1 MRRKLRKPLAI
12 LLAFAM
18 MFCLVPAMGFAADD
32 GDNSVKRLSG
42 QNRYETAANIAEDAF
57 PDGAG
62 AVVIANGEPAL
73 DYADALAGSFL
84 AGAADAPILLTNAAQ
99 LPDATAKAIEKLGA
113 TKAYVL
119 GGELAVS
126 NAVVS
131 QLEKLLDEV
140 ERVEGQNRFETAVNI
155 SKVGKNLP
163 GAEININ
170 TALIANGTR
179 PADALAAGAYANA
192 QGIPVLLVN
201 QNNIPAATKAALA
214 GIENTFVIGG
224 NLVVSDD
231 VASELDATRIS
242 GRTRN
247 ATSVAVAET
256 LWESPENFALV
267 NGADGIV
274 DALAGS
280 VLGMPILYVPSED
293 VDAYLNK
300 VITGNSFGFIL
311 GGVNRISDEFLN
323 EVQQMIEGVEEEL
336 QVESVSAINA
346 NTISVTFEGME
357 PVEVTLET
365 ALVHGQTEVTFSYEE
380 VEYTATLKE
389 AYVDPEVDAAEKL
402 AAATEAVEV
411 AEESELQEDLD
422 VAMTLVEA
430 LPEGEAKDDLV
441 ARLAVVQEA
450 IDERVAA
457 EEALAEATEAV
468 VVAEESLLEADLAA
482 AQGLVDALEASDAKT
497 LLQARINSVQ
507 LQIQGII
514 AAVNNANT
522 EVKLYNA
529 LNIKPFVNVD
539 VEKIRDYDTAL
550 AARNFTTI
558 AAIQTIIDTVNANAF
573 NTDITALVNNADT
586 AVQAAETTPNGLV
599 GGSGPKTLIEK
610 AQEEID
616 KLPTEIPEAVATAL
630 NVNVTVK
637 ADLQERLDAV
647 KVVVPVLEATN
658 QIELLAALE
667 NKAFDRVNE
676 DLIAT
681 YESDLDGS
689 QKTVV
694 AIQGAIDAAN
704 LTAAQTAVTAAETSP
719 LTAAKVATA
728 QVLVN
733 YLPEDVAPAT
743 TKADLQDRLD
753 VVTALIAVADATTE
767 AELLAA
773 LENEVLGLT
782 DVNPAAIAEYKE
794 EIDDNNADITTAAK
808 VQANVVNAGN
818 TAALNAAVTDITTN
832 FGTYDETKAEDQA
845 KALKELNRLA
855 DVSDL
860 DKDTI
865 DADLIE
871 QYIVAIAADLNS
883 SSSTIDG
890 SDDPAA
896 IQALINGVNA
906 VKEET
911 LRLAAVNAATDA
923 YEMRTALTAVAIAE
937 SDGYVD
943 LTSQEKLEVSELVL
957 VVRANETDEKF
968 ANTTAVTTAISTATS
983 ARTAFLGKVNAATTI
998 SGMVTALDVAE
1009 FPEFQDLGDLEQVE
1023 VAELVLNALN
1033 ELKADDPTAEFE
1045 TIAEIKA
1052 AAGL

>member
-1 MRRKLRKPLAI
+1 LR
-12 LLAFAM
+12 
-18 MFCLVPAMGFAADD
+18 GF
-32 GDNSVKRLSG
+32 KYTE
-42 QNRYETAANIAEDAF
+42 Q
-57 PDGAG
+57 
-62 AVVIANGEPAL
+62 
-73 DYADALAGSFL
+73 SFL
-84 AGAADAPILLTNAAQ
+84 
-99 LPDATAKAIEKLGA
+99 
-113 TKAYVL
+113 
-119 GGELAVS
+119 
-126 NAVVS
+126 
-131 QLEKLLDEV
+131 
-140 ERVEGQNRFETAVNI
+140 
-155 SKVGKNLP
+155 
-163 GAEININ
+163 
-170 TALIANGTR
+170 
-179 PADALAAGAYANA
+179 
-192 QGIPVLLVN
+192 
-201 QNNIPAATKAALA
+201 
-214 GIENTFVIGG
+214 
-224 NLVVSDD
+224 
-231 VASELDATRIS
+231 
-242 GRTRN
+242 
-247 ATSVAVAET
+247 
-256 LWESPENFALV
+256 
-267 NGADGIV
+267 
-274 DALAGS
+274 
-280 VLGMPILYVPSED
+280 
-293 VDAYLNK
+293 
-300 VITGNSFGFIL
+300 
-311 GGVNRISDEFLN
+311 
-323 EVQQMIEGVEEEL
+323 
-336 QVESVSAINA
+336 SAINA
-346 NTISVTFEGME
+346 NTILVTFEGIEE
-357 PVEVTLET
+357 PVEIELEE
-365 ALVHGQTEVTFSYEE
+365 ALVHGQTEVTFVYNE
-380 VEYTATLKE
+380 VEYTAELTE

-457 EEALAEATEAV
+457 EEALAEATDAV

-573 NTDITALVNNADT
+573 NTDITALVNNADA
-586 AVQAAETTPNGLV
+586 AVQAAEVTPNGLV
-599 GGSGPKTLIEK
+599 GGSGSKTLIEE

-658 QIELLAALE
+658 QIELLAALQ

-704 LTAAQTAVTAAETSP
+704 LTAAQTAVTAAETAP

-733 YLPEDVAPAT
+733 YLPDLDPNTV
-743 TKADLQDRLD
+743 KDGLQDRLD

-782 DVNPAAIAEYKE
+782 DVNPAAIADYKTLV
-794 EIDDNNADITTAAK
+794 DGGADITTAAN
-808 VQANVVNAGN
+808 VQASVITAGN
-818 TAALNAAVTDITTN
+818 TAALNAAVTAIKTN
-832 FGTYDETKAEDQA
+832 FPTYDETDAADQA

-860 DKDTI
+860 DKETI
-865 DADLIE
+865 DVKLIE
-871 QYIVAIAADLNS
+871 QYILAIAADLAGTP
-883 SSSTIDG
+883 TIDG
-890 SDDPAA
+890 TDDPAA
-896 IQALINGVNA
+896 IQALINIANGA
-906 VKEET
+906 KAE
-911 LRLAAVNAATDA
+911 LARLAAVNAATDA

-943 LTSQEKLEVSELVL
+943 LTSQEKLEVAELVL
-957 VVRANETDEKF
+957 VARANETDEEF

-983 ARTAFLGKVNAATTI
+983 ARSTFLTNVNAATSI
-998 SGMVTALDVAE
+998 STMVTALDVVE

-1033 ELKADDPTAEFE
+1033 ELKAETPAAEFE
-1045 TIAEIKA
+1045 TIIEVKA